1 MPGLGDL
8 LGNLFRPQQ
17 PMAQQPGAM
26 SDPMQGMGPMER
38 FGYLRQNNPESLMSL
53 AAGLMNGNMG
63 AGFAA
68 AGDSMGQ
75 HRREHMDR
83 QESQRKENLTKR
95 WLMSN
100 KGMSDEEA
108 TMAMSN
114 PAILGS
120 YLKNGQGQGYINAG
134 GGNLFNSETG
144 EWVSAPGGGIDSVAG
159 LQPVWLRDE
168 KTGQPVLGQMRKDGT
183 VVRSGMPEGTQAIG
197 PYDVNF
203 DKAAGSAA
211 GKGTGEAS
219 VALPG
224 VQHMAGKVAQQ
235 VEELKNDPY
244 LGRMLGPVDSRLPNV
259 SSDAN
264 RVQSKIQQLAGE
276 AFLSARQ
283 ALKGG
288 GAITDYEGQKAE
300 AALARLNTAQSEED
314 FKAALDEFNYHV
326 QLGMH
331 LLQQQ
336 AGQQRMEQGNT
347 VPAPSGG
354 NTRIRFN
361 PVTGGFE

>member
-1 MPGLGDL
+1 MPGIGDF
-8 LGNLFRPQQ
+8 LGNMFQPQQ
-17 PMAQQPGAM
+17 MAQQPGEAFA
-26 SDPMQGMGPMER
+26 DPMQGMGPMQR

-53 AAGLMNGNMG
+53 AAGLMKGDMG

-75 HRREHMDR
+75 HRKEFMQQ
-83 QESQRKENLTKR
+83 QEGQRKENLTKR

-100 KGMSDEEA
+100 KGLSDEEA
-108 TMAMSN
+108 TMALSN
-114 PAILGS
+114 PAVLGT
-120 YLKNGQGQGYINAG
+120 YLKSGQDQGIINAG
-134 GGNLFNSETG
+134 AGNLYNSETG
-144 EWVSAPGGGIDSVAG
+144 QWLSAPGGGVEGVAG

-168 KTGQPVLGQMRKDGT
+168 KTGKPVLGQMRKDGT
-183 VVRSGMPEGTQAIG
+183 VVRSGMPDDTSAIG

-211 GKGTGEAS
+211 GKGTGEAA

-224 VQHMAGKVAQQ
+224 VQQMAGKVAEQ
-235 VEELKNDPY
+235 VEALKNDPY
-244 LGRMLGPVDSRLPNV
+244 LSRMLGPIDSRLPNV
-259 SSDAN
+259 SQDSA

-300 AALARLNTAQSEED
+300 AALARLNQAQSEED

-336 AGQQRMEQGNT
+336 AGQRSMNQPT
-347 VPAPSGG
+347 ISPAEPGS
-354 NTRIRFN
+354 IRQKY
-361 PVTGGFE
+361 GLD